1 MAKKQVSGIVAEIK
15 KLVESNEVV
24 FGAEKSLKLLRQGK
38 LKKLYLSS
46 NCSDEVREDAQRYCE
61 ISGTECVP
69 LTQTNDE
76 IGVMCRKPFSISVVG
91 VKA

>member
-1 MAKKQVSGIVAEIK
+1 MSLFKKHLAIT
-15 KLVESNEVV
+15 V
-24 FGAEKSLKLLRQGK
+24 FSIINLLFYTNLSAANIYVDK
-38 LKKLYLSS
+38 TLSS
-46 NCSDEVREDAQRYCE
+46 NCSEEVREDAERYCE